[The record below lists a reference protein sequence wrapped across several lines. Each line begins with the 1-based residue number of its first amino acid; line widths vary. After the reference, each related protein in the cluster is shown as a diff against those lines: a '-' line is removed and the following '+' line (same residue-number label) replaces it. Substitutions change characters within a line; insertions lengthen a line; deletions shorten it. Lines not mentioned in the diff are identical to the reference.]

1 MIRAEVIEN
10 IQFKTKTIIYKRQ
23 NLELP
28 LYRKDDNYKDGTKK
42 QKRKAKK
49 YFSTP
54 YLIFNQR
61 LKST

>member
-1 MIRAEVIEN
+1 MLRAEVIEN

-28 LYRKDDNYKDGTKK
+28 LYQKDDNYKDGTKK
-42 QKRKAKK
+42 QKRKEKK